1 MIKKLFLKYKEL
13 ISYVFFGV
21 LATIVSILSFKL
33 FDVLL
38 GPELYLLS
46 NVISWI
52 ITVIFAYFTNKIWVF
67 ESKSWKANVLV
78 KEIVSFFGAR
88 VFSLVV
94 EEAGLWLMIDQM
106 DMGGIS
112 WDILT
117 FSISGNMIAKIIMQ
131 VVVVILNYVFSKL
144 IIFKKKKRNKPAKAL
159 LCPGWCRP
167 VRHRGQR
174 PALQRSAAS
183 EQGNLSPGASAFSG
197 GKHKTV
203 KA

>member
-38 GPELYLLS
+38 GPDLYLLS

-67 ESKSWKANVLV
+67 ESKNWKANVLV

-144 IIFKKKKRNKPAKAL
+144 IIFKKKKEK
-159 LCPGWCRP
+159 
-167 VRHRGQR
+167 
-174 PALQRSAAS
+174 
-183 EQGNLSPGASAFSG
+183 
-197 GKHKTV
+197 
-203 KA
+203 

>member
-38 GPELYLLS
+38 GPQLYLLS

-67 ESKSWKANVLV
+67 ESKSWKANVLL

-144 IIFKKKKRNKPAKAL
+144 IIFKKKKEK
-159 LCPGWCRP
+159 
-167 VRHRGQR
+167 
-174 PALQRSAAS
+174 
-183 EQGNLSPGASAFSG
+183 
-197 GKHKTV
+197 
-203 KA
+203 

>member
-38 GPELYLLS
+38 GPQLYLLS

-88 VFSLVV
+88 VFSLIV

-112 WDILT
+112 WDILA

-144 IIFKKKKRNKPAKAL
+144 IIFKKKKEK
-159 LCPGWCRP
+159 
-167 VRHRGQR
+167 
-174 PALQRSAAS
+174 
-183 EQGNLSPGASAFSG
+183 
-197 GKHKTV
+197 
-203 KA
+203 

>member
-38 GPELYLLS
+38 GPQLYLLS

-144 IIFKKKKRNKPAKAL
+144 IIFKKKKEK
-159 LCPGWCRP
+159 
-167 VRHRGQR
+167 
-174 PALQRSAAS
+174 
-183 EQGNLSPGASAFSG
+183 
-197 GKHKTV
+197 
-203 KA
+203 

>member
-106 DMGGIS
+106 DMGGTS

-144 IIFKKKKRNKPAKAL
+144 IIFKKKKEK
-159 LCPGWCRP
+159 
-167 VRHRGQR
+167 
-174 PALQRSAAS
+174 
-183 EQGNLSPGASAFSG
+183 
-197 GKHKTV
+197 
-203 KA
+203 

>member
-38 GPELYLLS
+38 GSELYLLS

-144 IIFKKKKRNKPAKAL
+144 IIFKKRKEK
-159 LCPGWCRP
+159 
-167 VRHRGQR
+167 
-174 PALQRSAAS
+174 
-183 EQGNLSPGASAFSG
+183 
-197 GKHKTV
+197 
-203 KA
+203 

>member
-38 GPELYLLS
+38 GPKLYLMS

-144 IIFKKKKRNKPAKAL
+144 IIFKKKKEK
-159 LCPGWCRP
+159 
-167 VRHRGQR
+167 
-174 PALQRSAAS
+174 
-183 EQGNLSPGASAFSG
+183 
-197 GKHKTV
+197 
-203 KA
+203 

>member
-144 IIFKKKKRNKPAKAL
+144 IIFKKRKEK
-159 LCPGWCRP
+159 
-167 VRHRGQR
+167 
-174 PALQRSAAS
+174 
-183 EQGNLSPGASAFSG
+183 
-197 GKHKTV
+197 
-203 KA
+203 